1 MNFTELLT
9 YADIEQVRK
18 ITSFYGCTSNPH
30 SKNDCIRVLV
40 SHLNKRTELK
50 RIVDRLK
57 PSELRLLQLLYFD
70 WRTLFNME
78 ELLGMGRTACL
89 DKEESPRKWIGAA
102 RNMGW
107 IFPGVT
113 AHSRS
118 LFYISQDLLER
129 LMEVFAEPYLEEG
142 KPSLHLAVIR
152 DERDVFVHDLEQ
164 FLLFVKNN
172 EVTLTGEG
180 SIYRQQQRK
189 LFQLLH
195 FPESPIDPSG
205 WRFGF
210 GRRYHQY
217 PDRFSLLY
225 DYAFYR
231 GYIVEAPEGVLRLTE
246 AGAHQRT
253 REDAQEKTEAVRFW
267 MRLYR
272 RPIPHLLLNIRWI
285 QFLASS
291 QWIQR
296 NTLQRAVEQWLDP
309 YYYVSKEELLDRIL
323 QMMLYLG
330 MINLG
335 EDEEGVQWLKMTAE
349 GEQHIK
355 NIGRTFETQLDNH
368 YFGIPSS
375 RFSEKQGGKPIVSVE

>member
-9 YADIEQVRK
+9 YADIEQIQK

-40 SHLNKRTELK
+40 SHLNKRTELR
-50 RIVDRLK
+50 RIVSHLK

-78 ELLGMGRTACL
+78 ELLGIGRTACL
-89 DKEESPRKWIGAA
+89 NKEESPRKWIGAA

-113 AHSRS
+113 AQSRS
-118 LFYISQDLLER
+118 MFYISQDLLER
-129 LMEVFAEPYLEEG
+129 FMEIIAEPYLEEG
-142 KPSLHLAVIR
+142 KRSHHLAVIR
-152 DERDVFVHDLEQ
+152 DERDVFIDDLEQ
-164 FLLFVKNN
+164 FLLYVKNN

-180 SIYRQQQRK
+180 SIYRQHQRK
-189 LFQLLH
+189 LLQLLH
-195 FPESPIDPSG
+195 FPESPIDTSG

-225 DYAFYR
+225 DYAYYR
-231 GYIVEAPEGVLRLTE
+231 GYIVEAPEGILRLSET
-246 AGAHQRT
+246 GAHKRI
-253 REDAQEKTEAVRFW
+253 REDAQEKTEAIRFW

-272 RPIPHLLLNIRWI
+272 KPIPHLLLNIRWI

-296 NTLQRAVEQWLDP
+296 NTLRRAVEEWLDP
-309 YYYVSKEELLDRIL
+309 YYYVSKDELLDRIIR
-323 QMMLYLG
+323 MMLYLG
-330 MINLG
+330 MITLG

-355 NIGRTFETQLDNH
+355 NIGRTFEKQLESR
-368 YFGIPSS
+368 YFGISPA
-375 RFSEKQGGKPIVSVE
+375 RFPGKKGRKPIIPVE